1 MIRRSYTVYVITPML
16 IALFASLTGCSGLP
30 KVIVL
35 HDPLSADEHAK
46 LGRIYE
52 SQGKDELALAEYK
65 SGIKKDKNN
74 IDLWRFL
81 AELSYRLGDLK
92 TAERGFEKTTVL
104 QPGNGDLYNNL
115 AWVYIKQRRN
125 LEKAEA
131 LTRKAM
137 QLKPENRP
145 YYQDTLG
152 VVLLGQGKVE
162 EAVRALEEAVA
173 SIPRDRPVF
182 LSEAYRHLS
191 EAYRA
196 AGDEARARDAAL
208 EAEQNHAIIQK
219 Q

>member
-1 MIRRSYTVYVITPML
+1 MRRSYTVYIITPML
-16 IALFASLTGCSGLP
+16 IALFAASPGCSGIP
-30 KVIVL
+30 KIIVL
-35 HDPLSADEHAK
+35 HDPLSADEHAR

-52 SQGKDELALAEYK
+52 SQGKDELALAEYRA
-65 SGIKKDKNN
+65 GVKKDENN

-81 AELSYRLGDLK
+81 AELSYRRGDFK

-104 QPGNGDLYNNL
+104 QPENGDLYNNL
-115 AWVYIKQRRN
+115 AWVYIKQRRRFK
-125 LEKAEA
+125 KAEA

-152 VVLLGQGKVE
+152 VALLGQGRVQ

-182 LSEAYRHLS
+182 LSEAYMHLS
-191 EAYRA
+191 DAYLA

-208 EAEQNHAIIQK
+208 EADQNYVIIQK